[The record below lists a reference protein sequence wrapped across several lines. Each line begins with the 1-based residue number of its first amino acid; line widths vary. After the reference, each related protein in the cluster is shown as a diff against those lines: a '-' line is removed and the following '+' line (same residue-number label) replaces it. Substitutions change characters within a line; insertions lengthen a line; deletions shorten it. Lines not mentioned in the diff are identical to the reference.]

1 MKYLIVCIGNDEG
14 GDDAVGPFIAG
25 NLKNKL
31 SSDFDVLNVGIAPEN
46 YTGVIKEK
54 NPEILIIIDAVDMQL
69 KPGEIRIIPP
79 ENIGIMHVSTHG
91 IPLSVYIKYLQQ
103 YIQEIILI
111 GIQPEYMKG
120 KLSETVEKA
129 ANKLIKL
136 LLNKQISNVKTL
148 DT

>member
-1 MKYLIVCIGNDEG
+1 
-14 GDDAVGPFIAG
+14 
-25 NLKNKL
+25 
-31 SSDFDVLNVGIAPEN
+31 
-46 YTGVIKEK
+46 
-54 NPEILIIIDAVDMQL
+54 MQL

-129 ANKLIKL
+129 ANKLIKF